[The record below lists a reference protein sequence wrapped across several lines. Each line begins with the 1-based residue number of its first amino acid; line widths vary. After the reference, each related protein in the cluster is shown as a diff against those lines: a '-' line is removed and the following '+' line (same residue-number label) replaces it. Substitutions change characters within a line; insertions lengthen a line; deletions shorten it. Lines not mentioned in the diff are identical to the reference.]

1 MNLNRSLNNLVKLYL
16 LSKYVMGNIL
26 KALPPHVA
34 EGYEQTSGTQ
44 AAATFQSGR
53 PTLFKTN
60 LHYLL
65 YTNKYLHIFT
75 GYHRFLL
82 TYFYIYLQDIIDFY
96 LQKEWQNVDFG
107 VEVEVSSLNILL

>member
-1 MNLNRSLNNLVKLYL
+1 MNLNRSLNNLVTLYL

-26 KALPPHVA
+26 KALPPQVA

-60 LHYLL
+60 LH
-65 YTNKYLHIFT
+65 KHT

-82 TYFYIYLQDIIDFY
+82 TKRMTKCGF
-96 LQKEWQNVDFG
+96 WC
-107 VEVEVSSLNILL
+107 

>member
-26 KALPPHVA
+26 KALPPQEA

-53 PTLFKTN
+53 PTLFKTLKN
-60 LHYLL
+60 
-65 YTNKYLHIFT
+65 I
-75 GYHRFLL
+75 
-82 TYFYIYLQDIIDFY
+82 YINTQDITDFY
-96 LQKEWQNVDFG
+96 LQKEWQNEDFG